1 MMETQQQENGGG
13 GSGCSRRRMEVTGV
27 GESKIDFERM
37 KEKTFP
43 FTYPELEKK
52 EDPYRIGYGR
62 KRCRG

>member
-1 MMETQQQENGGG
+1 
-13 GSGCSRRRMEVTGV
+13 MEVTGV